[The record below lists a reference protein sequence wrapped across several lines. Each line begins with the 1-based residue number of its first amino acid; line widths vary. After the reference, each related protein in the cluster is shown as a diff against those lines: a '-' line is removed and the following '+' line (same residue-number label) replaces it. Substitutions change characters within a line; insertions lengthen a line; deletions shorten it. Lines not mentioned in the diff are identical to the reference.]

1 MVDMRDDAKVTDQ
14 RLIGVPGLIMLL
26 PHAILLWKYSTQ
38 TILTGSV
45 GMSFRDT
52 LIRIGDLSACHVIII
67 VCMSL

>member
-1 MVDMRDDAKVTDQ
+1 
-14 RLIGVPGLIMLL
+14 MLL
-26 PHAILLWKYSTQ
+26 AHAILLWKYSTQ